1 MKRIRSVQYS
11 LIVLMFLN
19 FLAVLYNSLIYV
31 QATNYVLAKEEG
43 YTLLQELQKIP
54 DSPDQVFWSS
64 MIFLAGIV
72 MISCYRMTKRKQEWS
87 IYDKW
92 NIVEIFLMIGLL
104 WAQHFAYNGIV
115 LFVFADIFYGSKEFS
130 GVRDRRYWIA
140 FIFLSFM
147 ILLVTN
153 YDLLSLFV
161 KLPSLETYISFYP
174 MSVKIMVLFLKNA
187 LLSLNIIVFI
197 VSLLFYSLFVVNE
210 HHQIERELAMVSRVN
225 TELNSYMA
233 LSEKIAE
240 DRERKRIA
248 REIHDTLGHALTGIS
263 AGIDAVGVLIDLD
276 PSRAKEQ
283 LKSVSAVVREA
294 IRDVRGSLNR
304 LRPRALENHTLKDA
318 LMSMIAEY
326 EAISKLR
333 VQLVYEWDDVD
344 LDVMQE
350 DTIFRVIQESMTNSI
365 RHGHA
370 TEMSI
375 QLLDGNPRTMLLR
388 DNGVGFS
395 ELTFGYGLKQ
405 MKERISIL
413 GGQIR
418 FTNQDGF
425 QTEIVFPKREGGV
438 NNDHKSH
445 DSR

>member
-304 LRPRALENHTLKDA
+304 LRPGALENHTLKDA

-388 DNGVGFS
+388 DNGVGFT

>member
-64 MIFLAGIV
+64 MLFLAGIV
-72 MISCYRMTKRKQEWS
+72 LISCYRMTKGKQAWS

-104 WAQHFAYNGIV
+104 WAQNFAYNGIV

-130 GVRDRRYWIA
+130 GARDRRYWIT

-197 VSLLFYSLFVVNE
+197 ISLLFYSLFVVNE

-276 PSRAKEQ
+276 PNRAKGQ

-304 LRPRALENHTLKDA
+304 LRPGALENHTLKDA
-318 LMSMIAEY
+318 LKSMIAEY
-326 EAISKLR
+326 ETVSNLR

-375 QLLDGNPRTMLLR
+375 QLLDGNPRTMLLK
-388 DNGVGFS
+388 DNGVGFNN
-395 ELTFGYGLKQ
+395 LTFGYGLKQ

-418 FTNQDGF
+418 FVNQDGF